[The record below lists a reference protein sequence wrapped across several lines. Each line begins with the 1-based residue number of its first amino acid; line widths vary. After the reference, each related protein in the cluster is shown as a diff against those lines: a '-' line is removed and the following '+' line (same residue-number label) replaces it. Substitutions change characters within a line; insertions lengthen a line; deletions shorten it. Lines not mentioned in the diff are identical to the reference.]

1 MFKNAKY
8 VEWRNTV
15 PPAFSNQQPFSL
27 KIPVD
32 RNWDTAKRRILFV
45 LEHVDTEDLRS
56 QYKRLMTGP
65 SNSWV
70 ESAIDLG
77 LDYAKHTDPQRAAY
91 AAINFNFFKTYDLM
105 GADQIAANEMAAARV
120 QAYARKMK
128 ATDVVV
134 FGDIAA
140 AACMAHAVKDER
152 TLLLRRGR
160 PIEIDGVWW
169 TNTISLSLAYQGKAD
184 TSEDGEEEEAE
195 SKIDHAN
202 LLGFVSRCIGNA
214 MHRGIVYQFDAKP
227 KIKFINDI
235 ASFKRLYKR
244 MMECDR
250 AAVDTETTSLGR
262 VVNRVLT
269 IQIAFDD
276 KVSYVV
282 PLDHKDA
289 AWSPKEKRMVEK
301 GFRNFF
307 TRKFDPLSKRYDQYL
322 LGQNLKFDMTIL
334 RQRFHIHMITW
345 RVWDMM
351 AGEYCLDENMKALIK
366 CRTPASGKI
375 SPYSLEWMCAWYGCD
390 FYAVNKFSK
399 DDRATIETR
408 SLDEPGVLEYC
419 GMDVQVCWG
428 IHDLQ
433 QERASRVII
442 KAKSYR
448 QRFAK
453 FVVTQMNNLVQIESV
468 MEHRGDQLDM
478 PYLMKLKDANGPLS
492 KAKKEVESE
501 FKKFASVIAVN
512 KKLVKQEGLP
522 QNTLF
527 GGTPWIFSPSKP
539 KHKLELFINKLKL
552 QAVAYGKLGD
562 PKIDKEFQEVH
573 KAVPEVAAFTQLSQL
588 DKLKSTYVNGF
599 YSKLKTDPDMR
610 TDFRIRPGFGFTG
623 TVTGRSNSYDPNLQN
638 IPQRGK
644 FAKFIKRMFVAP
656 RGCLTLKM
664 DYSSHEVRMWGIIA
678 GDAILC
684 SLFVNGRWLRQQY
697 RKTGNP
703 AFKALMDTKGDIHK
717 VNCEFFFK
725 VEAKDVTKEQ
735 RNSVKSIVFGAIY
748 GRGARAIAKQ
758 AGAAVESI
766 KEILK
771 QFFKRFTKASKWLEM
786 AKKHA
791 VDHGYMYS
799 PIWRVRNMYTHLY
812 GIDNL
817 VAATERRGCNAP
829 VQGFA
834 ADIGHTAA
842 YLYQIHIEDVVR
854 KFELDDRPVLPAGV
868 NTFVH
873 DAIKTD
879 APYEYLLVCLQVL
892 QWCATIGAMQYYKN
906 HWGIEFPV
914 EIEVEFELAAHD
926 ETHWKWDWHEGNEGN
941 DDGGGL
947 RYVIRK
953 SLEDQKEVYPDLDID
968 ATEKKIW
975 AVRKNKK
982 LMAFLDENYPILQ
995 DWPEATHINVKDRS
1009 FINGLG
1015 KLIKEWKPEPAK
1027 EKA

>member
-1 MFKNAKY
+1 
-8 VEWRNTV
+8 
-15 PPAFSNQQPFSL
+15 
-27 KIPVD
+27 
-32 RNWDTAKRRILFV
+32 
-45 LEHVDTEDLRS
+45 
-56 QYKRLMTGP
+56 
-65 SNSWV
+65 
-70 ESAIDLG
+70 
-77 LDYAKHTDPQRAAY
+77 
-91 AAINFNFFKTYDLM
+91 
-105 GADQIAANEMAAARV
+105 
-120 QAYARKMK
+120 
-128 ATDVVV
+128 
-134 FGDIAA
+134 
-140 AACMAHAVKDER
+140 
-152 TLLLRRGR
+152 
-160 PIEIDGVWW
+160 
-169 TNTISLSLAYQGKAD
+169 
-184 TSEDGEEEEAE
+184 
-195 SKIDHAN
+195 
-202 LLGFVSRCIGNA
+202 
-214 MHRGIVYQFDAKP
+214 
-227 KIKFINDI
+227 
-235 ASFKRLYKR
+235 
-244 MMECDR
+244 
-250 AAVDTETTSLGR
+250 
-262 VVNRVLT
+262 
-269 IQIAFDD
+269 
-276 KVSYVV
+276 
-282 PLDHKDA
+282 
-289 AWSPKEKRMVEK
+289 
-301 GFRNFF
+301 
-307 TRKFDPLSKRYDQYL
+307 
-322 LGQNLKFDMTIL
+322 
-334 RQRFHIHMITW
+334 
-345 RVWDMM
+345 
-351 AGEYCLDENMKALIK
+351 
-366 CRTPASGKI
+366 
-375 SPYSLEWMCAWYGCD
+375 
-390 FYAVNKFSK
+390 
-399 DDRATIETR
+399 
-408 SLDEPGVLEYC
+408 
-419 GMDVQVCWG
+419 
-428 IHDLQ
+428 
-433 QERASRVII
+433 
-442 KAKSYR
+442 
-448 QRFAK
+448 
-453 FVVTQMNNLVQIESV
+453 
-468 MEHRGDQLDM
+468 
-478 PYLMKLKDANGPLS
+478 
-492 KAKKEVESE
+492 
-501 FKKFASVIAVN
+501 
-512 KKLVKQEGLP
+512 
-522 QNTLF
+522 
-527 GGTPWIFSPSKP
+527 
-539 KHKLELFINKLKL
+539 
-552 QAVAYGKLGD
+552 
-562 PKIDKEFQEVH
+562 
-573 KAVPEVAAFTQLSQL
+573 
-588 DKLKSTYVNGF
+588 
-599 YSKLKTDPDMR
+599 
-610 TDFRIRPGFGFTG
+610 
-623 TVTGRSNSYDPNLQN
+623 
-638 IPQRGK
+638 
-644 FAKFIKRMFVAP
+644 
-656 RGCLTLKM
+656 
-664 DYSSHEVRMWGIIA
+664 
-678 GDAILC
+678 
-684 SLFVNGRWLRQQY
+684 VNGRWLRQQY